1 MIRLCMIE
9 ISSKTSLNI
18 KIKISIFLQP
28 RTFYWFNSSVA
39 FWLKNIIWN
48 SEPYPQNTSF
58 MSSIVWLHSYTRLLG
73 FIPFVTRRLTAF
85 TSSTVA
91 DRWDLRFVVLLFS
104 KFGAAW
110 IPQKACVWSKF
121 SSAHEMVL
129 ILSYERNEQHVKEL
143 ASRAPNVHRI

>member
-1 MIRLCMIE
+1 MIE

-18 KIKISIFLQP
+18 KTIISIFYNLENFIDWISISLYPTQS
-28 RTFYWFNSSVA
+28 RRY
-39 FWLKNIIWN
+39 NI
-48 SEPYPQNTSF
+48 
-58 MSSIVWLHSYTRLLG
+58 SYTLLLG

-110 IPQKACVWSKF
+110 IPQKAGVWSKF

-143 ASRAPNVHRI
+143 ASRAPNVHRIYRFNSYLFLEQLKYIDIKW